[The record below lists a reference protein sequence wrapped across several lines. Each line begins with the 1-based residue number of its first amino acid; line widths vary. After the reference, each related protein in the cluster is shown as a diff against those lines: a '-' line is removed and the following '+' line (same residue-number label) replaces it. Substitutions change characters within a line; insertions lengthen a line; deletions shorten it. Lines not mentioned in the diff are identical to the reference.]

1 MYEKINSQGQ
11 FYISSSVV
19 CGIYIIRIV
28 SANTAAE
35 EKYLQMVFE
44 RLVEAAEGE
53 RGGKA

>member
-1 MYEKINSQGQ
+1 VYEKINSQGE

-44 RLVEAAEGE
+44 RLVEAAEEE